1 MQILVYFFSGERACC
16 RRTINKNVMLSGKG
30 TKIIE
35 MFFVLHGG
43 SIFFAK
49 VVKKVFFTKYI
60 FVFFVLKNVL
70 QHVKGNKRQKSW
82 WNEKKVVSLQAV
94 ECEKV
99 E

>member
-60 FVFFVLKNVL
+60 FVFLCLKMFYNMLREINDKRVGGMKKKLYLCRLLNV
-70 QHVKGNKRQKSW
+70 
-82 WNEKKVVSLQAV
+82 KKV
-94 ECEKV
+94 E
-99 E
+99 